1 MKKKIE
7 QLELDKNDLSA
18 PSAED
23 ARCGFNRRL
32 RAILSSEKSAASFA
46 KRAGISQS
54 GLNRLEHGGDPTL
67 PTLIAIA
74 DAANV
79 SVEWLATGG
88 ARCENDCVFEQQVLE
103 EQIDNAESAIRSPDA
118 PIDAVGPGAEF
129 VKTLRSLVDLNDRLL
144 QLYRRQGVSGPA
156 DRRLLL
162 ASPKQQRASDQAEL
176 SRSTPESGSG
186 STASLIEPNEPDEVV
201 LIPRYDAALAAGA
214 GSFNERARLL
224 DHIPFTRN
232 FIIHKLGR
240 NNPDGLVILEARG
253 DSMEPT
259 IGDGDLVLLDQ
270 HRREARDGIVAFALG
285 DTAFIK
291 RLRFTFDGVDLISDN
306 RDLYE
311 PEHLSRQR
319 AEEIVIIG
327 RVRWVGRMF

>member
-1 MKKKIE
+1 MIE
-7 QLELDKNDLSA
+7 
-18 PSAED
+18 
-23 ARCGFNRRL
+23 
-32 RAILSSEKSAASFA
+32 
-46 KRAGISQS
+46 
-54 GLNRLEHGGDPTL
+54 HT
-67 PTLIAIA
+67 
-74 DAANV
+74 
-79 SVEWLATGG
+79 
-88 ARCENDCVFEQQVLE
+88 
-103 EQIDNAESAIRSPDA
+103 ES
-118 PIDAVGPGAEF
+118 
-129 VKTLRSLVDLNDRLL
+129 
-144 QLYRRQGVSGPA
+144 
-156 DRRLLL
+156 
-162 ASPKQQRASDQAEL
+162 
-176 SRSTPESGSG
+176 
-186 STASLIEPNEPDEVV
+186 DEVV

-232 FIIHKLGR
+232 FITHKLGR
-240 NNPDGLVILEARG
+240 NSADGLVILEARG

-270 HRREARDGIVAFALG
+270 HRREPRDGIVAFALG

-319 AEEIVIIG
+319 AEELVIIG